1 MQTSLTGAST
11 NVNDAVVRG
20 FGDEWSRFDQSK
32 LDGDEF
38 ARLFESYFAIF
49 PWRALP
55 SNAVGIDF
63 GCGSGRWAR
72 EVVRRV
78 GTLHCVDASREAL
91 SVAERNLAEH
101 SNVCFHHAAVDAV
114 PLPDASADFGYCL
127 GVLHHVPDT
136 LAALT
141 AATAKLKRGAP
152 FLLYLYYAFDNQPP
166 WYRLIWR
173 ATEAL
178 RYSLSRSPFAIRYWV
193 SQLVASLV
201 YLPVARAARLFERL
215 GANVHSFPLS
225 AYRRCSFYT
234 MRTDA
239 LDRFGTRLEQRYTR
253 AEIAA
258 MMEQAGLTSVVFSET
273 PPFWC
278 AVGVRR

>member
-1 MQTSLTGAST
+1 MQASLSGAST
-11 NVNDAVVRG
+11 NVDDAVVRG
-20 FGDEWSRFDQSK
+20 FGDEWSRFDQSR
-32 LDGDEF
+32 LNGDEF
-38 ARLFESYFAIF
+38 ARLFQAYFHIF

-55 SNAVGIDF
+55 RDAVGIDF

-72 EVVRRV
+72 EVARRV

-91 SVAERNLAEH
+91 SVAQRNLAKH
-101 SNVCFHHAAVDAV
+101 SNVHFHHAAVDAV
-114 PLPDASADFGYCL
+114 PLPEASADFGYCL

-136 LAALT
+136 LAALV

-152 FLLYLYYAFDNQPP
+152 FLLYLYYAFDNQPR
-166 WYRLIWR
+166 WYRFIWR

-178 RYSLSRSPFAIRYWV
+178 RYGLSRSPFAMRFWV
-193 SQLVASLV
+193 SQLVAFLV
-201 YLPVARAARLFERL
+201 YLPVARTAWLLDRL
-215 GANVHSFPLS
+215 GVNVRSFPLS

-239 LDRFGTRLEQRYTR
+239 LDRFGTRLEQRFTR
-253 AEIAA
+253 AEVAA
-258 MMEQAGLTSVVFSET
+258 MMDQAGLANVVFSEA